1 MPVGVTLSATFIRR
15 MNMADAA
22 QKQVPK
28 VATGDRAILP
38 EGAKTIP
45 VYVMG
50 KRYEVPETLT
60 IMKAMEYAGFK
71 FVRGAGC
78 RGGICGACPTV
89 YRKAGDYKIYFGLAC
104 QTVVEPNMFLAQIPF
119 YPANRAA
126 FDIETIEPTAEA
138 IHALYPEL
146 FRCVACNN
154 CTKACPMD
162 VDVLGYISAMKQGD
176 IAKAAQLSFDCI
188 QCGLCA
194 SRCMGELPQYH
205 IGQLARRMYARFIQ
219 PQAEHLQ
226 KRVAEIDSGK
236 YDQLLSDLT
245 QMDQETLTKLYTER
259 EREPDLAPPGQWK
272 PEDTQYL

>member
-1 MPVGVTLSATFIRR
+1 MSDKETTQSKENPNI
-15 MNMADAA
+15 
-22 QKQVPK
+22 K

-50 KRYEVPETLT
+50 KKYEVPETLT
-60 IMKAMEYAGFK
+60 IMKAMEYVGFK
-71 FVRGAGC
+71 FIRGAGC

-89 YRKAGDYKIYFGLAC
+89 YRKAGNYKLFFGLAC
-104 QTVVEPNMFLAQIPF
+104 QTVVEPNMYLTQIPF
-119 YPANRAA
+119 YPANRAVYN
-126 FDIETIEPTAEA
+126 INEIEPVAES

-162 VDVLGYISAMKQGD
+162 VEVLDYISAIKQGD
-176 IAKAAQLSFDCI
+176 IEKAAVLSADCI

-205 IGQLARRMYARFIQ
+205 IAQLARRVYGKYLQ
-219 PQAEHLQ
+219 PRAEHL
-226 KRVAEIDSGK
+226 KNRVKEIESGK
-236 YDQLLSDLT
+236 YDKMLDELTTLSREDL
-245 QMDQETLTKLYTER
+245 EKLYTER
-259 EREPDLAPPGQWK
+259 EREPDMAPPGSWM
-272 PEDTQYL
+272 PEDTRYL

>member
-1 MPVGVTLSATFIRR
+1 
-15 MNMADAA
+15 MAEKSS
-22 QKQVPK
+22 KQAPR

-38 EGAKTIP
+38 EGASTIP

-50 KRYEVPETLT
+50 KKYEVPESLT
-60 IMKAMEYAGFK
+60 IMKAMEFVGFK
-71 FVRGAGC
+71 FIRGAGC

-119 YPANRAA
+119 YPANRAK

-146 FRCVACNN
+146 FRCVACNL

-162 VDVLGYISAMKQGD
+162 VDVLGYISAMKQGN
-176 IAKAAQLSFDCI
+176 IAKAAEISFDCI

-205 IGQLARRMYARFIQ
+205 IGQLARRVYARYIQ
-219 PQAEHLQ
+219 PKADHLR
-226 KRVAEIDSGK
+226 KRVEEINSGK
-236 YDQLLSDLT
+236 YDKMLEDLVA
-245 QMDQETLTKLYTER
+245 MSKEELEKHYTER
-259 EREPDLAPPGQWK
+259 EREPDLTPPGEWK
-272 PEDTQYL
+272 PQDTQYL